1 MAFKP
6 SFSTALTI
14 RVTLLCLSCLALGGL
29 LGTTGYQAT
38 ETLIGLAIAVQ
49 IGGVVRVVN
58 TTNRELA
65 RFLNALN
72 HSDFTQSF
80 SYRNMGPSFQELG
93 RAFAGVFD
101 RFRAARAD
109 TERQADYLK
118 VLIEHVPVALAEVHP
133 DGRVNLLNNVA
144 RRLIGH
150 DDLNRRLMDGG
161 TLDSALRVMQPGQN
175 ALLKVA
181 GGITPLQLTVRA
193 TQLTLADGP
202 RLLLSLQNIGGEL
215 EATEVKAWSDLV
227 RVLTHEMMNSLTPVS
242 SLAGTAQS
250 LLADLRA
257 QLEAVSGL
265 PPAVLLD
272 AADAAEAMDTVTRRA
287 GGLLRFVERYRRYT
301 QMPRPRVEKLKVKE
315 LFARVEGLM
324 GPALA
329 EHGVAL
335 EVVILP
341 PSLEI
346 SADPDLLDQ
355 LLINLVKNAVEA
367 LDEAKVAGTQARPP
381 AVTLASHL
389 DVTGHLNILVRDN
402 GPGIPADVADKIF
415 VPFYTTKRE
424 GSGIGLPL
432 ARQVMLAH
440 GGTIA
445 ASPVEGGGTAFT
457 LRF

>member
-1 MAFKP
+1 MAFKA
-6 SFSTALTI
+6 SFSTALTL
-14 RVTLLCLSCLALGGL
+14 RVTLLCLSCVALGL
-29 LGTTGYQAT
+29 LLRSTDYHAT
-38 ETLIGLAIAVQ
+38 ELLVLFLIAFQ

-65 RFLNALN
+65 RFLNALS

-80 SYRNMGPSFQELG
+80 SYRAMGPSFQELG

-101 RFRAARAD
+101 KFRAARAD
-109 TERQADYLK
+109 TERKADYLN
-118 VLIEHVPVALAEVHP
+118 VLVEHVPVALAEVHP

-150 DDLNRRLMDGG
+150 DDLNRRLVDGG
-161 TLDSALRVMQPGQN
+161 TLDSALRVLQPGQS

-181 GGITPLQLTVRA
+181 GGVTPLHLTVRA

-202 RLLLSLQNIGGEL
+202 RLLISLQNIGGEL

-257 QLEAVSGL
+257 QLAAIPDL
-265 PPAVLLD
+265 PPAVLVD
-272 AADAAEAMDTVTRRA
+272 AEDAGEAMDTVTRRA
-287 GGLLRFVERYRRYT
+287 GGLLRFVERYRRFT
-301 QMPRPRVEKLKVKE
+301 QMPRPQVERLKVRE
-315 LFARVEGLM
+315 LFARVERLM

-335 EVVILP
+335 EVVVLP

-346 SADPDLLDQ
+346 SADPDLIDQ
-355 LLINLVKNAVEA
+355 VLINLVKNAVEA
-367 LDEAKVAGTQARPP
+367 LDEAKTSGTAARPP
-381 AVTLASHL
+381 AITLAGHL
-389 DVTGHLNILVRDN
+389 DVTGHLNLLVRDN
-402 GPGIPADVADKIF
+402 GPGIPPDVADKIF

-432 ARQVMLAH
+432 ARQIMLAH

-445 ASPVEGGGTAFT
+445 ASPVEGGGTVFT